1 MELGARVLKT
11 GVAVTLALY
20 LCALLEWTPAIIAA
34 VAAIFTMQP
43 SIYRSW
49 RHIRDQ
55 LQTNLLGASLA
66 LMAGLV
72 FNNEPIAIGMV
83 CIVVIMICI
92 KLKMES
98 TIGLTLVTVIA
109 VMDAAGDAAVHWTF
123 ALNRLLVI
131 LLGIGSAFL
140 VNIAFFPPQHEKSFL
155 KQVNE
160 VFNKYSLLMRASLT
174 DMMKESVFLK
184 QQEELKKSLHKLED
198 KYTIFEEERQKLN
211 RGRLSRVRLLVVYKE
226 MLDTLR
232 KGLALL
238 EAVRR
243 HGSSVGHS
251 IQPNY
256 LESQLEEL
264 IKQHEWTLLRFEGLA
279 TETRSM
285 QLNEDKERML
295 LESRDGND
303 QQLTGRILI
312 AAAMFDYAYHIDRLE
327 RLVKHNSRKVNKK
340 SVRRFLPVFNKD
352 RR

>member
-66 LMAGLV
+66 LMAGMV

-109 VMDAAGDAAVHWTF
+109 VMDVAGDAAVHWTF

-140 VNIAFFPPQHEKSFL
+140 VNIAFFPPQHEKRFL
-155 KQVNE
+155 KQVND
-160 VFNKYSLLMRASLT
+160 VFNKFSLLMRASLT
-174 DMMKESVFLK
+174 DMMKEPVFRK
-184 QQEELKKSLHKLED
+184 QQEELKRSLHKLED

-211 RGRLSRVRLLVVYKE
+211 RGKLSRVRLLVVYKE
-226 MLDTLR
+226 MLETLR

-238 EAVRR
+238 EVIRR
-243 HGSSVGHS
+243 HESSILHRDC
-251 IQPNY
+251 PDNR
-256 LESQLEEL
+256 LESQLERL
-264 IKQHEWTLLRFEGLA
+264 VKQHEWALLRFAGLA
-279 TETRSM
+279 IDSKNSSNTE
-285 QLNEDKERML
+285 KEWIL
-295 LESRDGND
+295 PGSWDPED
-303 QQLTGRILI
+303 QQFTGRILI
-312 AAAMFDYAYHIDRLE
+312 AAAMYDYAYHIARLE
-327 RLVKHNSRKVNKK
+327 RLVRHNSVKSEKK
-340 SVRRFLPVFNKD
+340 AVRRFLSAYSKD